1 MLQVI
6 TTEFIEKFNTLNN
19 KVADVY
25 IKHLLY
31 GNQKINRCILHPFMD
46 GGSIGININEENIY
60 ITMDEL
66 LSVSINDNE
75 YVLRS
80 KVMELHIEL

>member
-6 TTEFIEKFNTLNN
+6 TTEFIEKFNALKNT
-19 KVADVY
+19 VADVH

-31 GNQKINRCILHPFMD
+31 GNQKIKRCVLHPFMD
-46 GGSIGININEENIY
+46 GDRIGLTINDEDVY

-66 LSVSINDNE
+66 HEASIKDNE
-75 YVLRS
+75 CVIS
-80 KVMELHIEL
+80 SEVMELYIIS